1 MVDVD
6 QLPPEWGFRRGQ
18 LPPMGASPDGVLRHR
33 AGDYAVPPK
42 RLHDTALLL
51 AHMQT
56 PLKSLSGMGH
66 TCEALSARFPVDLPA
81 CLPAGPGVSQPG
93 GCAAAAAAPRPQNTP
108 QQQPQQPAPLPAPRP
123 HQGQP
128 PPPPHTQI
136 SGLAAMSTAAGA
148 ASATAMAQAA
158 AQDAAAWAAAAVAA
172 AGSGAPAAGGTAA
185 ACSERFATDFTAP
198 LPGRLPAEWGVRIGG
213 AGPRQCS
220 GQAGHAE
227 QQVPPPPP
235 PPKQQQQQQQQTAA
249 AAAGPQQPASQASP
263 LADSI
268 EELLQRL
275 QLSTRPG
282 TAAAAAGNPAAAG
295 GAAAAAGRP
304 LAASGRPSTGRPS
317 AASGSAAEP
326 PLGGSAARS
335 GGAVAAM
342 ATAAPGNGTALPPA
356 AGGSWEEMV
365 EIKNTCPFASK
376 PSLSRKGKQRTQ
388 FILADKGPS
397 TQVRRHPFYLIY
409 CGVAAAQRPKT
420 DELMSPVE

>member
-6 QLPPEWGFRRGQ
+6 QLPPVWGFRRGQ

-42 RLHDTALLL
+42 RMHDTALLL
-51 AHMQT
+51 AHTQT
-56 PLKSLSGMGH
+56 PLKSLSGMGY
-66 TCEALSARFPVDLPA
+66 TYEALSTGFPVEVPA
-81 CLPAGPGVSQPG
+81 CLPAGPDVSQPG
-93 GCAAAAAAPRPQNTP
+93 GCDAAAAAPRPQNTP
-108 QQQPQQPAPLPAPRP
+108 QQQPQQPAPLPAPSS

-128 PPPPHTQI
+128 PPPPRTQI
-136 SGLAAMSTAAGA
+136 NGLAAMSTAAGA
-148 ASATAMAQAA
+148 ASAAATAQAA
-158 AQDAAAWAAAAVAA
+158 AQDAAAWAAAAVAG

-198 LPGRLPAEWGVRIGG
+198 SPGRLPAEWGVRIGA
-213 AGPRQCS
+213 AGPQQRS
-220 GQAGHAE
+220 GQAAHAK
-227 QQVPPPPP
+227 QQLPPPPP
-235 PPKQQQQQQQQTAA
+235 PNQQQQQQQQTAA

-263 LADSI
+263 MADSI

-275 QLSTRPG
+275 QLSTG
-282 TAAAAAGNPAAAG
+282 T
-295 GAAAAAGRP
+295 AAAAAGRP
-304 LAASGRPSTGRPS
+304 LAAAGRPSTGRPL

-342 ATAAPGNGTALPPA
+342 ATAAPANGIALPPA
-356 AGGSWEEMV
+356 AGGRWEEMV

-388 FILADKGPS
+388 FILADNGPR
-397 TQVRRHPFYLIY
+397 TQVRRHP
-409 CGVAAAQRPKT
+409 V
-420 DELMSPVE
+420 